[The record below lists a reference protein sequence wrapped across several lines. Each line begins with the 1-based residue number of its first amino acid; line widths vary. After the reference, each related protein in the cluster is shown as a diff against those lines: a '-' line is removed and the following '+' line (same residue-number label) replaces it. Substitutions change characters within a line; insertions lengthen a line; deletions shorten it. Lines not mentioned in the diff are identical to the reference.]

1 MTIDAHL
8 SDYFIRH
15 RDRILADYFELLRF
29 PTISSDPA
37 RLGDCARCATWLRQH
52 LRGLGFSAEIVLAG
66 DQPLLVAE
74 RPGSDNAPAVLFYG
88 HYDVQP
94 VEPLDQ
100 WRTNPFDPVLS
111 GERVY
116 ARGAQDNKGQLFAFL
131 TGVAALIEKGAV
143 LPTLRII
150 LDSQEES
157 GSHALREHLPS
168 LKRRLAADILL
179 VCDTGLH
186 SSGRV
191 AITVGLRGLAH
202 LTVRLTGSNHDLHSG
217 THGGVAPNPAL
228 ALARM
233 LATLHH
239 DDGRIAVEGFLDGLV
254 PPTDE
259 ERRQALALPFDRE
272 AYQRETGTLPAGG
285 ERGLDPVVR
294 GSFHPTIEVNGIVS
308 GHTGPGVK
316 TIIPATATAKLSMRL
331 CPGQSPTHVL
341 RALTAH
347 LKRQVP
353 PGLAIEIADAESQ
366 GSGIRLPLD
375 SPLVQIAAGVLERMA
390 GEPPVFLWEGASIPV
405 VAALW
410 EQTGAAPLL
419 VGFGSG
425 EDHIHAPN
433 ESFSLTQFQQALR
446 FSGLFLAELV
456 AP

>member
-1 MTIDAHL
+1 MNIDERL
-8 SDYFIRH
+8 IGYFNQH
-15 RDRILADYFELLRF
+15 RDRILADYFDLLRF

-37 RLGDCARCATWLRQH
+37 RLGDCARCATWIRQYLR
-52 LRGLGFSAEIVLAG
+52 RMGFSAEIVLAG

-74 RPGSDNAPAVLFYG
+74 RPGSPNAPAVLFYG

-100 WRTNPFDPVLS
+100 WRTSPFEPVLD
-111 GERVY
+111 GDRVY
-116 ARGAQDNKGQLFAFL
+116 ARGAQDNKGQVFAFL
-131 TGVAALIEKGAV
+131 TGVAALIEKGAA

-186 SSGRV
+186 SSGRL
-191 AITVGLRGLAH
+191 AITAGLRGLAH
-202 LTVRLTGSNHDLHSG
+202 LTVHLAGPDHDLHSG

-228 ALARM
+228 ALARL

-239 DDGRIAVEGFLDGLV
+239 EDGRIAVEGFLDRLT
-254 PPTDE
+254 PPSDE
-259 ERRQALALPFDRE
+259 ERRQAMALPFDPE
-272 AYQRETGTLPAGG
+272 AYTRETGTIPSGG
-285 ERGLDPVVR
+285 ERGLHPVER
-294 GSFHPTIEVNGIVS
+294 GSFRPTIEINGLLS
-308 GHTGPGVK
+308 GHTGPGSK
-316 TIIPATATAKLSMRL
+316 TIIPATAMAKLSMRL
-331 CPGQSPTHVL
+331 CPGQSPEGAL
-341 RALTAH
+341 RAVTAH
-347 LKRQVP
+347 LRRHVS
-353 PGLAIEIADAESQ
+353 PGLKLEIAEAESH
-366 GSGIRLPLD
+366 GPGIRLPLE
-375 SPLVQIAAGVLERMA
+375 SPLVQVAAGVLERMA

-419 VGFGSG
+419 VGFGSK
-425 EDHIHAPN
+425 EDRIHAPN
-433 ESFSLTQFQQALR
+433 ESFSLAQFQQALR
-446 FSGLFLAELV
+446 FGGLFLAELA

>member
-1 MTIDAHL
+1 MTTDERLI
-8 SDYFIRH
+8 DYFSQH
-15 RDRILADYFELLRF
+15 RDRILGDYFELLRF

-52 LRGLGFSAEIVLAG
+52 LRRLGFAAEIVLAG
-66 DQPLLVAE
+66 DQPLLIAE
-74 RPGSDNAPAVLFYG
+74 RPGSPHAPSVLFYG

-94 VEPLDQ
+94 VDPLDL
-100 WRTNPFDPVLS
+100 WRTSPFEPVLT

-116 ARGAQDNKGQLFAFL
+116 ARGAEDNKGELFASL
-131 TGVAALIEKGAV
+131 TGVAALIESGAT

-157 GSHALREHLPS
+157 GSRALRDHLPT

-186 SSGRV
+186 SSGRF
-191 AITVGLRGLAH
+191 AITAGLRGLAH
-202 LTVRLTGSNHDLHSG
+202 LTVRLAGPGYDLHSG
-217 THGGVAPNPAL
+217 THGGVAPNPAQ
-228 ALARM
+228 ALARL

-239 DDGRIAVEGFLDGLV
+239 EDGRIAVEDFLDGLV
-254 PPTDE
+254 PPTDA
-259 ERRQALALPFDRE
+259 ERRQAMALPFDPE
-272 AYQRETGTLPAGG
+272 AYTRSTGTLPSGG
-285 ERGLDPVVR
+285 ERGLDPVER
-294 GSFHPTIEVNGIVS
+294 GSFRPTIEINGIVS
-308 GHTGPGVK
+308 GHTGPGIK

-331 CPGQSPTHVL
+331 CPGQSPAHVL
-341 RALTAH
+341 RAVTAH
-347 LKRQVP
+347 LKRHVP
-353 PGLAIEIADAESQ
+353 PGLTLEIADAESH
-366 GSGIRLPLD
+366 GPGIRLPLD

-419 VGFGSG
+419 VGFGSE
-425 EDHIHAPN
+425 EDRVHAPN